1 MVFKIEPVITGGQV
15 GIRHFHVVR
24 EKLRT
29 REIFYSSRII
39 FFGSAQFFSHD
50 AQFWQVEDGWRFG
63 GGSETPRF
71 LQIDIYQYLTKKFC
85 LRVEDGGTK
94 RKKNPETVI
103 SNLKVDNSLLLK
115 RRKDEFMSKNIRI
128 FGVEAVWK
136 QTILPPHLSNIY
148 QSDGYKAVFLSVE
161 GGGKERKNSRE

>member
-1 MVFKIEPVITGGQV
+1 
-15 GIRHFHVVR
+15 
-24 EKLRT
+24 
-29 REIFYSSRII
+29 
-39 FFGSAQFFSHD
+39 
-50 AQFWQVEDGWRFG
+50 
-63 GGSETPRF
+63 
-71 LQIDIYQYLTKKFC
+71 
-85 LRVEDGGTK
+85 
-94 RKKNPETVI
+94 
-103 SNLKVDNSLLLK
+103 LK

>member
-1 MVFKIEPVITGGQV
+1 
-15 GIRHFHVVR
+15 
-24 EKLRT
+24 
-29 REIFYSSRII
+29 
-39 FFGSAQFFSHD
+39 
-50 AQFWQVEDGWRFG
+50 VEDGWRFG

-94 RKKNPETVI
+94 RKKNSEAVN
-103 SNLKVDNSLLLK
+103 SNLKVDHGLSLK
-115 RRKDEFMSKNIRI
+115 SSRDKYMSNIIRI

-161 GGGKERKNSRE
+161 GGGKSKKNLGEEKISNSKNIKKQKLRRNHHC

>member
-1 MVFKIEPVITGGQV
+1 MEVLNGTS
-15 GIRHFHVVR
+15 
-24 EKLRT
+24 
-29 REIFYSSRII
+29 YSQTYIN
-39 FFGSAQFFSHD
+39 QNN
-50 AQFWQVEDGWRFG
+50 
-63 GGSETPRF
+63 
-71 LQIDIYQYLTKKFC
+71 TKKFC